1 MDSIRDTKGSE
12 LIPKAAEELKKV
24 KEMEM
29 PQWALF
35 VKTGAGK
42 ERPPMKLDWWHLR
55 AASVLRRIAL
65 TGPVGVSK
73 LRTKYSNRKNRGY
86 KPEKTYR
93 ASGKIIRT
101 ILQQL
106 EKAGLIRYT
115 EKGVR
120 KGRVVTPKGQSFI
133 AKLGKPAKE

>member
-1 MDSIRDTKGSE
+1 MVSIRDIKGSE
-12 LIPKAAEELKKV
+12 LITKAAEELKKV
-24 KEMEM
+24 KEMDM

-42 ERPPMKLDWWHLR
+42 DRPPMKLDWWHMR
-55 AASVLRRIAL
+55 SASVLRRIAL
-65 TGPVGVSK
+65 TGPIGVSK

-86 KPEKTYR
+86 KPEKTYK

-106 EKAGLIRYT
+106 EKSGFIRYA
-115 EKGVR
+115 EKGVH
-120 KGRVVTPKGQSFI
+120 KGRIVTPKGQSFL
-133 AKLGKPAKE
+133 AKATKPTK

>member
-12 LIPKAAEELKKV
+12 LISKAAEELKKA

-120 KGRVVTPKGQSFI
+120 KGRVVTPKGQSFL

>member
-86 KPEKTYR
+86 KPEKTYK

-106 EKAGLIRYT
+106 EKSGFIRYA
-115 EKGVR
+115 EKGVH
-120 KGRVVTPKGQSFI
+120 KGRIVTPKGQSFL
-133 AKLGKPAKE
+133 AKATKPTK